1 MVPLL
6 ITIFYFTPEFI
17 FLVPVK
23 IAALFKRIFQSHT
36 GTMKPDLDVV
46 HRQAKDVC
54 YLGICKTLNVL
65 EDQGFSVF
73 LRKTVNETANSRVH
87 LFTYGN
93 VLKGFGSRR
102 GSIKKTG

>member
-1 MVPLL
+1 M
-6 ITIFYFTPEFI
+6 E
-17 FLVPVK
+17 
-23 IAALFKRIFQSHT
+23 
-36 GTMKPDLDVV
+36 PDLDVV
-46 HRQAKDVC
+46 QRQTEDIR
-54 YLGICKTLNVL
+54 YLGIRQTLDVF

-102 GSIKKTG
+102 GAIKKTG